1 MCTPSGCAPRLLRA
15 CRTAAVGHGHH
26 LFRQPVQN
34 LPLRGAVG
42 RAGALRPPTGPGPA
56 LCAEGVPVR
65 RCSKAV
71 APSCPAPLGP
81 RAPQVMSDGVVS
93 PHVYGYS
100 VYSPE
105 ISGSLVLP
113 ADRVTQGQLEFRVNQ
128 LNIGFMFMRSSPRTM
143 RLMQRAE
150 AILQNTSNWEQAC
163 LFPCPA
169 PPRPIEARA
178 RGEGP

>member
-1 MCTPSGCAPRLLRA
+1 
-15 CRTAAVGHGHH
+15 
-26 LFRQPVQN
+26 
-34 LPLRGAVG
+34 
-42 RAGALRPPTGPGPA
+42 
-56 LCAEGVPVR
+56 
-65 RCSKAV
+65 
-71 APSCPAPLGP
+71 
-81 RAPQVMSDGVVS
+81 MSDGVVS

-150 AILQNTSNWEQAC
+150 AILQNTSNWEQAR
-163 LFPCPA
+163 LFLVL
-169 PPRPIEARA
+169 RRRGRLRRGA